1 MRSIRLSLVLY
12 FLGLLA
18 VALGAASV
26 LAYRTAE
33 QNLEAKNRASRQ
45 LIETQYRDRCQQ
57 EDERLNEA
65 LLVQA
70 QTLARM
76 VQFKAPHRVFQ
87 TAHRLSALGMLGTHG
102 GQGTS
107 LLAPLCWA
115 CQSPFE
121 KEEEEGKFI
130 SWGPFRWVY
139 WGAYRRSFKQLKLD
153 RDVFIPLD
161 EGVAEY
167 YQIDTRWGASLYSPS
182 LGKHRLGLD
191 IKAFVPN
198 EVLYHQFDD
207 TTLDGSDVKL
217 RRVILKA
224 PIARLVPFGFG
235 PPGRRGKGDRRNGRR
250 DGRDRQDDRGNDGDP
265 GKPQGRDREERP
277 RMLRNSTP
285 PRPSIYIQC
294 ASPLTRR
301 NEALA
306 VHAARRDGELA
317 AMETES
323 QATLVRV
330 RNRLLLIGAITFA
343 ATVLGSFWLV
353 RLGLLPLRRL
363 SEAVSRVSTRDFRLP
378 LQNKKM
384 PTELQPIVVR
394 LDDTLDMLKRAF
406 DREKKATADISHELR
421 TPLAAL
427 LATTE
432 LALRK
437 QRSAEEYREM
447 IEDCRLSAQEMN
459 QAVDRL
465 LTLARLDAGVEVV
478 RSQKVDVAVLA
489 GTCAAVVR
497 PLAEARGL
505 TLTFHDHTADEFA
518 HAVFAASPGSQSGD
532 GPNGQRNGVPD
543 GGERFGRFVS
553 SPRLP
558 AFVHTD
564 PDKLREVLTNLL
576 HNAIQYNRPDGTID
590 LSVARE
596 DGRVVLEVTDT
607 GIGMSPEARDHV
619 FERFYRADPSRG
631 TDGLHAGLGLA
642 IVKEYVELMGATL
655 EVESEE
661 GAGSTFRLV
670 LPAA

>member
-1 MRSIRLSLVLY
+1 
-12 FLGLLA
+12 
-18 VALGAASV
+18 
-26 LAYRTAE
+26 
-33 QNLEAKNRASRQ
+33 
-45 LIETQYRDRCQQ
+45 
-57 EDERLNEA
+57 
-65 LLVQA
+65 
-70 QTLARM
+70 
-76 VQFKAPHRVFQ
+76 
-87 TAHRLSALGMLGTHG
+87 
-102 GQGTS
+102 
-107 LLAPLCWA
+107 
-115 CQSPFE
+115 
-121 KEEEEGKFI
+121 
-130 SWGPFRWVY
+130 
-139 WGAYRRSFKQLKLD
+139 
-153 RDVFIPLD
+153 
-161 EGVAEY
+161 
-167 YQIDTRWGASLYSPS
+167 
-182 LGKHRLGLD
+182 
-191 IKAFVPN
+191 
-198 EVLYHQFDD
+198 
-207 TTLDGSDVKL
+207 
-217 RRVILKA
+217 
-224 PIARLVPFGFG
+224 
-235 PPGRRGKGDRRNGRR
+235 
-250 DGRDRQDDRGNDGDP
+250 
-265 GKPQGRDREERP
+265 
-277 RMLRNSTP
+277 
-285 PRPSIYIQC
+285 
-294 ASPLTRR
+294 
-301 NEALA
+301 
-306 VHAARRDGELA
+306 
-317 AMETES
+317 METES

-363 SEAVSRVSTRDFRLP
+363 SDAVSRVSPRDFRLP

-384 PTELQPIVVR
+384 PTELQPIVAR

-447 IEDCRLSAQEMN
+447 IEDCRLSAQQMN

-465 LTLARLDAGVEVV
+465 LTLARLDAGVEVL

-505 TLTFHDHTADEFA
+505 TLNFHDHTTDELA
-518 HAVFAASPGSQSGD
+518 QAVFAATSPHGPG
-532 GPNGQRNGVPD
+532 GPNGKRNTAQNA
-543 GGERFGRFVS
+543 GERFGCLVS
-553 SPRLP
+553 GPRLP
-558 AFVHTD
+558 ALVNTD

-596 DGRVVLEVTDT
+596 DGQVVIEVSDT
-607 GIGMSPEARDHV
+607 GIGMSPEARAQV